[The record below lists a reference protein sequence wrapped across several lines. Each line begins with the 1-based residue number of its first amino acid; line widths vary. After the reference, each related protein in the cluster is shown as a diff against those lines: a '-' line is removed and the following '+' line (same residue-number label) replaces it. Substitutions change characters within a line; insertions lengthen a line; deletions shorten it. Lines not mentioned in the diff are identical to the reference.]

1 MWSEVRI
8 GWIITSCWLLYE
20 QVNDARHQT
29 YMCFAIQVSG
39 IILRPFYGRV
49 RSPYIAVSIFLEL
62 PSSVYDLRATKSN
75 RPANLPGQSVSFR
88 QLPSPRPFK
97 RSNSFLPSFNASR
110 LRLFNRETL
119 RFLSLLPFCPVTSYH
134 NGTIAHPWNIYIY
147 TERIYT
153 RVNPRSHVCIES
165 RKGLTRM
172 EDFSMGSVIDMFV
185 DTWTL
190 GKVCDRRIV
199 WVTGIRLTVGWKVCE
214 HPHAPQ
220 VFRPWVY
227 EVTSMHKHA
236 VTKHD
241 KWLAYIGHELLSAPL
256 LHRNAPCSLFSLLV
270 IR

>member
-134 NGTIAHPWNIYIY
+134 NGTIAHPWNIY
-147 TERIYT
+147 TRREFT
-153 RVNPRSHVCIES
+153 RVQT
-165 RKGLTRM
+165 LAAT
-172 EDFSMGSVIDMFV
+172 FV
-185 DTWTL
+185 
-190 GKVCDRRIV
+190 
-199 WVTGIRLTVGWKVCE
+199 
-214 HPHAPQ
+214 
-220 VFRPWVY
+220 
-227 EVTSMHKHA
+227 
-236 VTKHD
+236 
-241 KWLAYIGHELLSAPL
+241 
-256 LHRNAPCSLFSLLV
+256 
-270 IR
+270 